1 MYTLYW
7 NNGSASITAHMAL
20 EESGAPY
27 SLKFVD
33 MDKGEH
39 QSAEYLK
46 INPNGKVPTLL
57 IDGKRAMFET
67 CAIALYIADR
77 HPASG
82 LAPAMDDPA
91 RARYLQ
97 WMVHL
102 TNSIQPHYMMYY
114 YPERCTTN
122 PAHVEEI
129 KAKASEL
136 IAAAWAKVDKALA
149 ASGPYMAGD
158 RFSAADLPVVDADR
172 LAAGEGR
179 RPRQEQAYPAPRRAG
194 LGPAGHRPGAEAE
207 PGRRLR

>member
-67 CAIALYIADR
+67 CGIALYIADR

-102 TNSIQPHYMMYY
+102 TNSIQPYYMMYY
-114 YPERCTTN
+114 YPERCTTD
-122 PAHVEEI
+122 PAAHGDAI
-129 KAKASEL
+129 KAKASEM
-136 IAAAWAKVDKALA
+136 IAAAWEKVDKALA

-158 RFSAADLPVVDADR
+158 RFSAADLPVVMLTGWQQARPDVLDR
-172 LAAGEGR
+172 NK
-179 RPRQEQAYPAPRRAG
+179 
-194 LGPAGHRPGAEAE
+194 HI
-207 PGRRLR
+207 RRLVELVSARPAIGRVLKQNQAAA

>member
-27 SLKFVD
+27 TLKFVD

-39 QSAEYLK
+39 QTPEYLK
-46 INPNGKVPTLL
+46 INPNGKVPTLA
-57 IDGKRAMFET
+57 IDGKRSMFET
-67 CAIALYIADR
+67 CAIALYLADR

-91 RARYLQ
+91 RAPYLQ

-102 TNSIQPHYMMYY
+102 TNSIQPLYMLYY
-114 YPERCTTN
+114 YPERHTAN

-129 KAKASEL
+129 KAKASES
-136 IAAAWAKVDKALA
+136 IAAAWERVDKALGV
-149 ASGPYMAGD
+149 SGPYMAGD
-158 RFSAADLPVVDADR
+158 RFSAADLPVVMLTGWQQA
-172 LAAGEGR
+172 
-179 RPRQEQAYPAPRRAG
+179 RPDV
-194 LGPAGHRPGAEAE
+194 LDKNKNI
-207 PGRRLR
+207 RRLVELVSARPAIARVLKKNQAAA